1 MRGFH
6 QFTSLEVQQ
15 GSNSTSSASHIISP
29 EQNDALDFNSFEF
42 SKGYA
47 NTKHKLSQHQL
58 ENPTYC
64 GNSILLK

>member
-29 EQNDALDFNSFEF
+29 EQNDALDFNPLNFLKDMQIRST
-42 SKGYA
+42 SLIDTNWK
-47 NTKHKLSQHQL
+47 
-58 ENPTYC
+58 
-64 GNSILLK
+64 ILHIVGMVFF